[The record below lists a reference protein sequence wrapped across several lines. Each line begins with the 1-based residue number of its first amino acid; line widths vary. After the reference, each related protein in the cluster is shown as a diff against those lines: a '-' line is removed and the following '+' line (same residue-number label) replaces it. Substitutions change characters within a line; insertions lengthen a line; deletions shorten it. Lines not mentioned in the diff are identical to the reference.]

1 MSSYV
6 ILDTHVLLWSLLKP
20 EELTDKVK
28 SKIEQAQKDQKL
40 LLSSISLWEIAM
52 LSYKKRI
59 HIFEPIKNFLSSI
72 EEISGINICEI
83 SSEIAAESIALQNN
97 FHGDPADR
105 IIVATARTYSAT
117 LLTRDKKVLEWSV
130 DGAVKCLAV

>member
-28 SKIEQAQKDQKL
+28 IKIEQAQKDQKL

-83 SSEIAAESIALQNN
+83 SYLNASL
-97 FHGDPADR
+97 
-105 IIVATARTYSAT
+105 TAPSSAT
-117 LLTRDKKVLEWSV
+117 PLCERIHPKDIYI
-130 DGAVKCLAV
+130 LAGDQFVPK